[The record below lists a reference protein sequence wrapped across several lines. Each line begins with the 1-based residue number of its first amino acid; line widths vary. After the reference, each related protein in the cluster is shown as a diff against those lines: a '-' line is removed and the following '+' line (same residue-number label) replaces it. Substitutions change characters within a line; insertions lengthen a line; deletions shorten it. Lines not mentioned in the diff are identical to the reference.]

1 MRVGFIGLGVMGQ
14 GMARN
19 LVKAGHTVSVWNR
32 TKERAEA
39 LAGDGALVADS
50 VAAACADAPVVF
62 TMVADDGAL
71 IDVVSG
77 TEDGPGVEESLAG
90 GGVHVSLS
98 TIGVD
103 LSARLTAAHRE
114 AGQHFVAA
122 PVFGRPDAAEAGKLV
137 IVAAGED
144 AAVAQA
150 KPLLE
155 AMGQKVFV
163 VGIDPVKANVVKL
176 SGNFVIASMIETLGE
191 AFALLRKSGVDPLQF
206 LEIVNG
212 NILRSPVY
220 ENYGTIIAK
229 ARFTPP
235 GFKLPLGLKDVRLI
249 LAASDAT
256 ATPMPVA
263 AVIRDHL
270 LSGIARGKSDLD
282 WSALAQVV
290 AEDAGLGEV

>member
-1 MRVGFIGLGVMGQ
+1 MGL

-32 TKERAEA
+32 TRERAEA
-39 LAGDGALVADS
+39 LAGDGAIVAES
-50 VAAACADAPVVF
+50 VAAACEEAPVVF
-62 TMVADDGAL
+62 TMVSDDGAL

-77 TEDGPGVEESLAG
+77 TDDGPGIEESLAA

-98 TIGVD
+98 TISVD
-103 LSARLTAAHRE
+103 LSARLNAAHRD

-122 PVFGRPDAAEAGKLV
+122 PVFGRPDVADAGKLT

-150 KPLLE
+150 KPLLDV
-155 AMGQKVFV
+155 MGQKVFV
-163 VGIDPVKANVVKL
+163 VGTDPVKANVVKL

-191 AFALLRKSGVDPLQF
+191 AFALLRKSGVDPMQF

-212 NILRSPVY
+212 NIFRSPVY
-220 ENYGTIIAK
+220 ENYGTLIAK
-229 ARFTPP
+229 GRFTPP

-290 AEDAGLGEV
+290 AEDAGLR

>member
-1 MRVGFIGLGVMGQ
+1 MRVGFIGLGAMGQ

-19 LVKAGHTVSVWNR
+19 LVKAGHTVSAWNR
-32 TKERAEA
+32 SRERAEA
-39 LAGDGALVADS
+39 LAGDGAIVADS

-62 TMVADDGAL
+62 TMVSDDGAL

-77 TEDGPGVEESLAG
+77 TDDGPGIEESLAS

-98 TIGVD
+98 TISVN
-103 LSARLTAAHRE
+103 LSARLTAAHHD

-122 PVFGRPDAAEAGKLV
+122 PVFGRPDVADAGKLT

-163 VGIDPVKANVVKL
+163 VGTEPVKANVVKL
-176 SGNFVIASMIETLGE
+176 SGNFLIASMIETLGE
-191 AFALLRKSGVDPLQF
+191 AYALLRKSGVDPLQF

-212 NILRSPVY
+212 NIFRSPIY

-229 ARFTPP
+229 ERFTPP
-235 GFKLPLGLKDVRLI
+235 GFTLPLGLKDVRLI

-263 AVIRDHL
+263 SVIRDHL
-270 LSGIARGKSDLD
+270 LSGIARGKSGLD

-290 AEDAGLGEV
+290 AEDAGLR